1 MKSRGGFSLHYSFM
15 GVFSQKEDDEFSGLW
30 GSLASRVMVVAMSFL
45 VIPLIVHGLLT
56 FYNNYQDEFQDLFLT
71 LKVLGK
77 GRAALLEQFD
87 RLEYRFLDL
96 TSELVKMKQIQPDV
110 TDEQINGLLSQLKR
124 KQNVTAIFYLEK
136 QGNDWICTNSSN
148 INMLGQNY
156 SSFVNPLALSQEHVA
171 TIRWDPQMHQGY
183 YLVSKRLYKAG
194 SARINKMVNI
204 VLSSKAMLD
213 RISIIKKSDD
223 PTRVAMLD
231 KTGQVFLSTD
241 PDFVFSQ
248 VLLPMQKPSEQAKK
262 TVQLKTLHVDVLGA
276 ENNYEFR
283 LDGEKQNG
291 VLMPVESSDIRLLVF
306 VPSHNFLV
314 HFIETM
320 YEVGILMMVV
330 IIVGGLATWW
340 LTHRMSRPFKAL
352 CKTMRNVEEGNLE
365 ARFQDQKMGFE
376 INVVGGIFNHMI
388 DSLLS
393 HMHAAENE
401 RVAKETLAKE
411 LRIGQDVQKS
421 ILPKAV
427 PAFSNLDIASGFVA
441 AKEVG
446 GDFYDIFTVQRQGDD
461 HLMCVVAD
469 TAGKGISACFYS
481 LGLRSMLR
489 SYGALEN
496 DLGQVLLQTNNVFCQ
511 DTLDSGMF
519 VTAWVA
525 YIDEKTKK
533 MSFSSCG
540 HPPTL
545 IKRKS
550 GAIESLTT
558 PGIALGVA
566 HLDHIPTQEIQLE
579 TGDLLLLYSDG
590 ITEAHNNNKELFGDK
605 RLADFLQKHPCDNA
619 QKIVDDLMIEIGTFT
634 TGVAQFDDMTVLV
647 VRIL

>member
-1 MKSRGGFSLHYSFM
+1 M
-15 GVFSQKEDDEFSGLW
+15 GVFSQKEEDEFSGLW

-45 VIPLIVHGLLT
+45 VIPLVVHGMLT
-56 FYNNYQDEFQDLFLT
+56 FYNNYRDEFQDLFLT

-77 GRAALLEQFD
+77 GRAALLDQFNH
-87 RLEYRFLDL
+87 LEYRFLDL
-96 TSELVKMKQIQPDV
+96 TSELVAARQAQGNV

-124 KQNVTAIFYLEK
+124 KQDVTAIFSLEK
-136 QGNDWICTNSSN
+136 QGNDWVCTNASN
-148 INMLGQNY
+148 VSMLGKNY
-156 SSFVNPLALSQEHVA
+156 SSFVDPLALSQEHAA
-171 TIRWDPQMHQGY
+171 TIRWDPETHQGY
-183 YLVSKRLYKAG
+183 YLVSKRLYKTG
-194 SARINKMVNI
+194 SARIDKMLNIALSNKE
-204 VLSSKAMLD
+204 MLE

-223 PTRVAMLD
+223 PTQVAMLD
-231 KTGQVFLSTD
+231 QKGHVFLSTD

-248 VLLPMQKPSEQAKK
+248 VLMPMQKPSGRTQK
-262 TVQLKTLHVDVLGA
+262 TVQLETLHVDVVGA
-276 ENNYEFR
+276 ANNYEFSV
-283 LDGEKQNG
+283 DGEKQDG

-306 VPSHNFLV
+306 VPAHNFLV
-314 HFIETM
+314 HFVETM

-340 LTHRMSRPFKAL
+340 LTHSMSRPFKAL
-352 CKTMRNVEEGNLE
+352 CKTMRDVESGNLE
-365 ARFQDQKMGFE
+365 ARFQEQKMGFE

-388 DSLLS
+388 DSLLK
-393 HMHAAENE
+393 HMHSAENE

-421 ILPKAV
+421 ILPKSV

-446 GDFYDIFTVQRQGDD
+446 GDFYDLFTVQRQGDD

-496 DLGQVLLQTNNVFCQ
+496 ELGQVLLQTNNVFCQ

-525 YIDEKTKK
+525 YIDEKSKK
-533 MSFSSCG
+533 MVYSSCG

-545 IKRKS
+545 IKRKN
-550 GAIESLTT
+550 GNLESLTT
-558 PGIALGVA
+558 PGIALGVS
-566 HLDHIPTQEIQLE
+566 HLDHVPTEETQLE

-590 ITEAHNNNKELFGDK
+590 ITEAHNDKKELFGDK
-605 RLADFLQKHPCDNA
+605 RLAEFLQKHPCDNA

-634 TGVAQFDDMTVLV
+634 TGVAQFDDMTLLV
-647 VRIL
+647 IRIL